1 MRRFASACLALIAGG
16 IVGASDVHAQDADV
30 PRNIACMRDATDAE
44 NAAYISYYTD
54 HFDYEPGGRIPDPTE
69 ALAGALESHLYR
81 CMAELDWDEAT
92 MSAAFGAQTGYLV
105 EMGILNA
112 MPLSAPVRMEVQE
125 RLNRASMGNLRI
137 LSGKEVAEESE
148 RADAMT
154 AITGGV
160 SPHLGTAFGQ
170 DVVAIVE
177 NFAPQL
183 AKARLIRIEGLRR
196 LREEGNVE

>member
-16 IVGASDVHAQDADV
+16 IVGTSHAHAQDADV
-30 PRNIACMRDATDAE
+30 PPNIACMRDATDAE

-125 RLNRASMGNLRI
+125 RLNQASMRDLRI
-137 LSGKEVAEESE
+137 LSGEEDAEGSE
-148 RADAMT
+148 RADAMA

-160 SPHLGTAFGQ
+160 SSGPGAGLGQ
-170 DVVAIVE
+170 DAVTIVE
-177 NFAPQL
+177 NYAPQL
-183 AKARLIRIEGLRR
+183 AKARLIRIEGLHR